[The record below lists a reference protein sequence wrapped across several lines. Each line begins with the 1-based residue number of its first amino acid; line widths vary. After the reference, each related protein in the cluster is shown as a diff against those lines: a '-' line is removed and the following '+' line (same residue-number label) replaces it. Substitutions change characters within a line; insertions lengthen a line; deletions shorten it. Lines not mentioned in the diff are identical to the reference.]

1 MSLRH
6 LALMLFFSIVSVA
19 TAQAVNPWDDPVGR
33 AAIDE
38 WLIMARLTRWGQWEG
53 RSRTATIR
61 ADSNFTGDEELR
73 HKTVYRQ
80 AQRGRANTNIT
91 LADYV
96 AQRMAGAHP
105 AVIYTPPTGHTPR

>member
-6 LALMLFFSIVSVA
+6 LALALLLSTVSVA
-19 TAQAVNPWDDPVGR
+19 AAQAVNPWDDPVGR

-38 WLIMARLTRWGQWEG
+38 WLVMARLTPWGQWEG

-61 ADSNFTGDEELR
+61 VDSTFAGDEEQR
-73 HKTVYRQ
+73 HKLVYRQ

-96 AQRMAGAHP
+96 AQRMAGGHP
-105 AVIYTPPTGHTPR
+105 AVIYTPPTGHIPR

>member
-6 LALMLFFSIVSVA
+6 LAFALFFSLVSVA
-19 TAQAVNPWDDPVGR
+19 AAQTVNPWDDPVGK

-38 WLIMARLTRWGQWEG
+38 WLVMARLTRWGQWEG

-61 ADSNFTGDEELR
+61 ADSNFTGDEDQR
-73 HKTVYRQ
+73 YKIVYRQ

-96 AQRMAGAHP
+96 ALRIAGQHP
-105 AVIYTPPTGHTPR
+105 SVVYTAPTGHVPR